1 MDPSGTL
8 LHSINPYTFPAKLWC
23 LVNTP
28 EITAIIWNRGGD
40 GILIDKA
47 LIETQVLSP
56 TTETLR
62 KLSKF
67 RGIKFL
73 SFVRQ
78 LHHYGFRKV
87 QPVYSS
93 YPSIH
98 HFYHPGFKKN
108 HPELLQWVRRQVR
121 QHRCQPGADPKP
133 CNQPHNT
140 PELHGGKS
148 VLFSRERRRLILKS
162 VRTHTQA
169 YTHCRSTFQFIKSGD
184 SNHKPQFQTP
194 YPYPDFHVELKN
206 SRSTTVFVVS
216 AGIFHQRPKQPCPVS
231 TRPFSTRAKPLCLP
245 GMPPVAGMS
254 YSMGDDLGFDLMH
267 HPYLN
272 CGIPDLL
279 QFSLPGSD
287 QYNPGCY
294 VSSELDYL
302 IIPDSKRWSRQCHAV
317 LF

>member
-1 MDPSGTL
+1 MSFSLCAGKMDPGGTL
-8 LHSINPYTFPAKLWC
+8 LHSINPYIFPAKLWC

-98 HFYHPGFKKN
+98 HFYHPSFKKN

-121 QHRCQPGADPKP
+121 QHRYQPATESNPY
-133 CNQPHNT
+133 NQTAAHNNAQ
-140 PELHGGKS
+140 ESHRGKS
-148 VLFSRERRRLILKS
+148 CF
-162 VRTHTQA
+162 
-169 YTHCRSTFQFIKSGD
+169 
-184 SNHKPQFQTP
+184 
-194 YPYPDFHVELKN
+194 
-206 SRSTTVFVVS
+206 
-216 AGIFHQRPKQPCPVS
+216 
-231 TRPFSTRAKPLCLP
+231 
-245 GMPPVAGMS
+245 
-254 YSMGDDLGFDLMH
+254 
-267 HPYLN
+267 
-272 CGIPDLL
+272 
-279 QFSLPGSD
+279 PGSR
-287 QYNPGCY
+287 
-294 VSSELDYL
+294 DY
-302 IIPDSKRWSRQCHAV
+302 
-317 LF
+317 

>member
-162 VRTHTQA
+162 VRTHTHKH
-169 YTHCRSTFQFIKSGD
+169 THTAGPLSSSLSLETRTTNPSSRPPIHIQTFMWS
-184 SNHKPQFQTP
+184 
-194 YPYPDFHVELKN
+194 
-206 SRSTTVFVVS
+206 SRTLE
-216 AGIFHQRPKQPCPVS
+216 AQ
-231 TRPFSTRAKPLCLP
+231 
-245 GMPPVAGMS
+245 
-254 YSMGDDLGFDLMH
+254 
-267 HPYLN
+267 
-272 CGIPDLL
+272 
-279 QFSLPGSD
+279 
-287 QYNPGCY
+287 
-294 VSSELDYL
+294 
-302 IIPDSKRWSRQCHAV
+302 
-317 LF
+317 LFL

>member
-1 MDPSGTL
+1 MS

-28 EITAIIWNRGGD
+28 EITSVVWNRGGD

-47 LIETQVLSP
+47 LVESQVLSP

-98 HFYHPGFKKN
+98 HFYHPSFKKN

-121 QHRCQPGADPKP
+121 QYKFQPAAESNAYNQAAAHNNAQESHR
-133 CNQPHNT
+133 
-140 PELHGGKS
+140 GKS
-148 VLFSRERRRLILKS
+148 VLFSRERR
-162 VRTHTQA
+162 
-169 YTHCRSTFQFIKSGD
+169 
-184 SNHKPQFQTP
+184 
-194 YPYPDFHVELKN
+194 
-206 SRSTTVFVVS
+206 
-216 AGIFHQRPKQPCPVS
+216 
-231 TRPFSTRAKPLCLP
+231 
-245 GMPPVAGMS
+245 
-254 YSMGDDLGFDLMH
+254 
-267 HPYLN
+267 
-272 CGIPDLL
+272 
-279 QFSLPGSD
+279 
-287 QYNPGCY
+287 
-294 VSSELDYL
+294 
-302 IIPDSKRWSRQCHAV
+302 
-317 LF
+317 